1 MENKPNLVLI
11 HGFLSGPEY
20 WHKQINTLSENYN
33 VHAVC
38 LKGFSTRGDEVAPNS
53 IEEFA
58 NDVIHQLQELDVQ
71 SFYLLGHSMG
81 GMIAQQ
87 IAHCIPKRV
96 MGLVLYGTGP
106 HGSLPGRFESIEYSI
121 RKAAIDTFP
130 SSVYLAVNSW
140 FLNAESSQKDIRES
154 LLLASQ
160 TSFDSYKYG
169 LIAMSTWDGE
179 DYLATFDIPT
189 LIIWGDNDRSYQW
202 EAQPFKLWKNIPHSS
217 LSVVND
223 CAHNVHLEKPHMFNL
238 IVENYLEHL
247 SLANPEATS

>member
-1 MENKPNLVLI
+1 MENKPTLVLI

-20 WHKQINTLSENYN
+20 WHKQINTLSERYN
-33 VHAVC
+33 VQAIC
-38 LKGFSTRGDEVAPNS
+38 LKGFSTRGPEVAPDS
-53 IEEFA
+53 IEGFA
-58 NDVIHQLQELDVQ
+58 NDVIRLLEGQGID

-87 IAHCIPKRV
+87 IAHCIPQRV
-96 MGLVLYGTGP
+96 KGLILYGTGP
-106 HGSLPGRFESIEYSI
+106 HGSLPGRFEPIDYSIKKASIE
-121 RKAAIDTFP
+121 TFP

-140 FLNAESSQKDIRES
+140 FLDSKKSQNDIQES

-160 TSFDSYKYG
+160 ASFDSYKNG
-169 LIAMSTWDGE
+169 LLAMSTWDGE
-179 DYLATFDIPT
+179 DYLATFEMPT

-202 EAQPFKLWKNIPHSS
+202 ESQPFKLWKNIPHSS